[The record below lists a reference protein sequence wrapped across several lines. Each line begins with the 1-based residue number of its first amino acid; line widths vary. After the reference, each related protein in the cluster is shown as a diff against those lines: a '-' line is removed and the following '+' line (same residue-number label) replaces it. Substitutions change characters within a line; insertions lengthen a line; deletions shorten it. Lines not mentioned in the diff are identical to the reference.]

1 MGNDNNDNKRRF
13 HRRYAKLLMDNL
25 FSKKLTQ
32 IVAVWIKRVAK
43 TSLDMLH
50 QRKKTFDETRTKY
63 VTYYADLCTFV
74 RDKETMEKL
83 CDRIRSNKT
92 LSEHLK
98 IQWSSTFLNGLYVL
112 VRAFTSDTLFEH
124 FNTNAGMISF
134 IEILR
139 NSKQ

>member
-1 MGNDNNDNKRRF
+1 MGNDNKRRF
-13 HRRYAKLLMDNL
+13 DVRYAKLVMDNL
-25 FSKKLTQ
+25 FAKKLPQ
-32 IVAVWIKRVAK
+32 IAAVWIKRVAK
-43 TSLDMLH
+43 TSLDVLQ
-50 QRKKTFDETRTKY
+50 QRTKVFDETRTKY
-63 VTYYADLCTFV
+63 LTYYAKLCTFV

-98 IQWSSTFLNGLYVL
+98 IQWTSTFLNGLYVL

-124 FNTNAGMISF
+124 FNTNAGMISL

-139 NSKQ
+139 NSKL